1 MKSIVPDWGAA
12 CAAAAAARR
21 ERYGQGRVQRG
32 LSEALWLTSTAQN
45 CHDKCEI
52 DESGGGVVR
61 SDAGRDEAPGGCGRP
76 RNIPLAAR
84 WRVRARAPGCHARGA
99 LTYDHVPRRRASCV
113 HLLRRQQRRSLRRDD
128 RGRRP
133 GRRRRNLWRGGRRS
147 RRDDGGSRG
156 RRADEADARR
166 GREPVSAAPEGLAT
180 GAAPGTAA
188 VQEDFGEAGPCCHQ
202 ICKEGA
208 AREGAR
214 DGEVALD
221 AAYPCP
227 DAASTFEVPSPPGD
241 HAVDA
246 TLSL

>member
-12 CAAAAAARR
+12 CEAAAAVRR
-21 ERYGQGRVQRG
+21 ERGGPGRVQRG
-32 LSEALWLTSTAQN
+32 LRAALCLTSTAQN

-133 GRRRRNLWRGGRRS
+133 GRRRSNLCRGSRRS
-147 RRDDGGSRG
+147 RRHDGGSHG
-156 RRADEADARR
+156 RRANDVDARR
-166 GREPVSAAPEGLAT
+166 GFWPLSAETEGLGT

-188 VQEDFGEAGPCCHQ
+188 GQGDLGEAGACCHR

-208 AREGAR
+208 AREGAAR
-214 DGEVALD
+214 EEALD
-221 AAYPCP
+221 AACPCP
-227 DAASTFEVPSPPGD
+227 DAASTFEAPSAPGD

>member
-12 CAAAAAARR
+12 CAAAAAVRR
-21 ERYGQGRVQRG
+21 ERGGPGRVQRG
-32 LSEALWLTSTAQN
+32 LRAALCLTSTAQN

-133 GRRRRNLWRGGRRS
+133 GRRRSNLCRGSRRS
-147 RRDDGGSRG
+147 RRDDGGSHG
-156 RRADEADARR
+156 RRANDVDARLDC
-166 GREPVSAAPEGLAT
+166 GPVSAAPGGLGT
-180 GAAPGTAA
+180 GAAREAA
-188 VQEDFGEAGPCCHQ
+188 AGQGDHGEGGACCRR

-208 AREGAR
+208 ARE
-214 DGEVALD
+214 DALD

-227 DAASTFEVPSPPGD
+227 DAASTFEVPSALGD
-241 HAVDA
+241 HAVNA